1 MMLAQINTLA
11 KDSYKIYRDPLGNLV
26 VALPI
31 RFECIK
37 MRMFNLKRELYAFIH
52 KNSEEMGEVNTIFLE
67 LP

>member
-1 MMLAQINTLA
+1 MLAQINALV

-31 RFECIK
+31 GFECIK
-37 MRMFNLKRELYAFIH
+37 MRRFNLKRELYAFIH
-52 KNSEEMGEVNTIFLE
+52 KNSEEMGEVNAIFLE